1 MKGQFKGKVAIVT
14 GGSSGIGRAAAFAF
28 AEAGAKVAVSARRES
43 EGRQTVQIIEETGG
57 EAIFVRADVAVEAD
71 CQRTVERTLE
81 AFGRLDCAFNNAG
94 TSGRGGTVDTEL
106 EDWNRVI
113 AVNLTGVLASMKYQI
128 PPMIEQGGGAIV
140 NNASVLG
147 LVGVAGATSYVA
159 SKHGVVGL
167 TKSAALE
174 FAPQKVRVNAVCP
187 GFTLTEMTRATL
199 TDPERL
205 AKALEKEP
213 LGRYAEPEEIAASV
227 LWLCSEAS
235 SFVTGQAIAVD
246 GGWSTH

>member
-1 MKGQFKGKVAIVT
+1 MKEKLEGKVAIVT
-14 GGSSGIGRAAAFAF
+14 GGSSGIGRATACAL
-28 AEAGAKVAVSARRES
+28 AEAGAKVAVSARRQS
-43 EGRQTVQIIEETGG
+43 EGEQTVELIKEAGG
-57 EAIFVRADVAVEAD
+57 EALFVRADVAAEAD
-71 CQRTVERTLE
+71 CERTVERTLE

-94 TSGRGGTVDTEL
+94 TSGRGGTLDTEL
-106 EDWNRVI
+106 ADWNRVLT
-113 AVNLTGVLASMKYQI
+113 VNLTGVMLSMKYQI

-147 LVGVAGATSYVA
+147 LVGLGGASSYVA

-167 TKSAALE
+167 SKSAALE
-174 FAPQKVRVNAVCP
+174 FAPKKVRVNAVCP
-187 GFTLTEMTRATL
+187 GFTMTEMTRATL

-205 AKALEKEP
+205 ARAMEKEP